1 MMVKTERKTMGKS
14 NKIKNTDRN
23 GILLALEKDLEFIKS
38 VATNHKNWN
47 EETAKAVTKLIGW
60 GSVERV
66 LKIGKKA
73 RSLKKVTRKRVGNL
87 TRTRFSQRDLVFTI
101 HNVFYQTIN
110 FHKKLME

>member
-1 MMVKTERKTMGKS
+1 MVKTERKAMGKS

-47 EETAKAVTKLIGW
+47 EETARAVTKLIGW

-73 RSLKKVTRKRVGNL
+73 RSLKQKNRHTSFSVDLAKTVVAQFVHQTVEQGWATLRVYPEL
-87 TRTRFSQRDLVFTI
+87 P
-101 HNVFYQTIN
+101 
-110 FHKKLME
+110 

>member
-1 MMVKTERKTMGKS
+1 MMVKTERKAMGKS
-14 NKIKNTDRN
+14 NKIKNTDCN

-47 EETAKAVTKLIGW
+47 EETARAVTKLIGW

-73 RSLKKVTRKRVGNL
+73 RSLKKSHAREWE
-87 TRTRFSQRDLVFTI
+87 I
-101 HNVFYQTIN
+101 
-110 FHKKLME
+110 

>member
-1 MMVKTERKTMGKS
+1 MVKTERKAMGKS

-47 EETAKAVTKLIGW
+47 EETARAVTKLIGW

-73 RSLKKVTRKRVGNL
+73 RSLVPWGVTANL
-87 TRTRFSQRDLVFTI
+87 ICLSMRLFVATVS
-101 HNVFYQTIN
+101 
-110 FHKKLME
+110 